1 MTGIALALSVAL
13 ALLCRPQ
20 TAGAVEEDT
29 IGWWIHAGSVRS
41 TLVSRYIGPEG
52 ATPERAAIAQAERTC
67 GLTARIDPL
76 DGFDATPI
84 GAEPVV
90 FGPFLSL
97 SRIAPALACIRRS
110 VPAAFVTPA
119 RPPAP

>member
-29 IGWWIHAGSVRS
+29 IGWWIYAGSVRS
-41 TLVSRYIGPEG
+41 TLVSRYIGPEV
-52 ATPERAAIAQAERTC
+52 ATQSVPDAQAERTC

-84 GAEPVV
+84 GAEPVSS
-90 FGPFLSL
+90 GPS
-97 SRIAPALACIRRS
+97 
-110 VPAAFVTPA
+110 
-119 RPPAP
+119 